1 MASNGKTVQIP
12 IRRPRADLTCF
23 TDIQESRLEWLW
35 PGRIPLG
42 KLSVIAGDPGLGKSL
57 VTIAIAAAVTS
68 EAKWPDCHEYAPH
81 GSVIL
86 LSGEDDNSDTVKPRL
101 RAAGADMDNVHS
113 LSSVIINDDGSRR
126 GLALDRDADLLREA
140 IRSIPDCRLVVIDP
154 LASFIGSVDS
164 HKNADVRGLLSVLAE
179 TAQESRVAILYVS
192 HLNKGTGGPMA
203 RITGSV
209 AFVAAARSAM
219 MVVRDPD
226 DADRRIIFMPK
237 CNLSKEVGGV
247 AYRVR
252 ESRDNSKLP
261 VVEWEQGF
269 VDVDGETL
277 LSSEGSNNRRE
288 RTEAAEWLVVELS
301 AGPQLTTD
309 LQSKAKQAGHAW
321 RTVRRAQ
328 FELGVRPKRDGISG
342 KWRWVLPG
350 NE

>member
-1 MASNGKTVQIP
+1 
-12 IRRPRADLTCF
+12 
-23 TDIQESRLEWLW
+23 
-35 PGRIPLG
+35 
-42 KLSVIAGDPGLGKSL
+42 
-57 VTIAIAAAVTS
+57 
-68 EAKWPDCHEYAPH
+68 
-81 GSVIL
+81 
-86 LSGEDDNSDTVKPRL
+86 
-101 RAAGADMDNVHS
+101 
-113 LSSVIINDDGSRR
+113 
-126 GLALDRDADLLREA
+126 
-140 IRSIPDCRLVVIDP
+140 
-154 LASFIGSVDS
+154 
-164 HKNADVRGLLSVLAE
+164 
-179 TAQESRVAILYVS
+179 
-192 HLNKGTGGPMA
+192 MA

-321 RTVRRAQ
+321 RTVRRAKD
-328 FELGVRPKRDGISG
+328 ELGVKPKHDGISG